1 MNADVSAGKQKLRR
15 VLGIV
20 RKETRQ
26 AWRDPSSVL
35 VAVVLP
41 LILLFLFGY
50 GVTFDPR
57 FFTVGLVVEQ
67 PTPESGSFT
76 AALSQSPYFR
86 IETARDRRTFEAAFV
101 AGDIHGI
108 VVLPADFAGQ
118 AYRGESAPIQVIV
131 DGSDPNTA
139 DLVGNYLGLLW
150 ANWLEQE
157 SVGRAQP
164 LLPTAVELQPQVWF
178 NPEASSRHYLVP
190 GSIAIILTMI
200 GALLTA
206 LVIAREWERGT
217 MEALLATPIEIPE
230 LLVGKLVPYFLLGMG
245 SMALS
250 FATAV
255 LLFGVPFR
263 GSFALLTLVSAVFL
277 LAALGQGLLISTV
290 TRNQL
295 VAAQVSILSA
305 FLPAFYFSNFVFEI
319 DSMPW
324 ALQLISYAVP
334 ARYFVSTLQTLFLA
348 GDIWSVI
355 LPDLLGLAAIAT
367 GFFTLTAITTR
378 RRLE

>member
-86 IETARDRRTFEAAFV
+86 IETARDRRTFEAALV

-118 AYRGESAPIQVIV
+118 TYRGESAPIQVIV

>member
-1 MNADVSAGKQKLRR
+1 MNADVSPGKQKLRR
-15 VLGIV
+15 VLGLV

-26 AWRDPSSVL
+26 ARRDPSSIL

-86 IETARDRRTFEAAFV
+86 IETARDRRTFEAALV

-250 FATAV
+250 VAIAV